1 MMSKNNYTI
10 IALGGSVISSAPNK
24 INVRFLKRFRKLI
37 LDYLEQGKKFVIVA
51 GGGKTA
57 RLYQKAASKIV
68 AVSDE
73 DIDWLGIYSTRL
85 NANLLRTIFLKKAH
99 PIILDKPQKPIKN
112 NSCLIIASGWR
123 PGCSTDFTAI
133 RLAQR
138 FKAKSVIIAS
148 NISYIYEKDPA
159 KHKGVKKFL
168 RINWQDYRKLIKD
181 QWKPGMNAPI
191 DPIAAKLAQKL
202 KLKVVLFKGT
212 ELKNFRDY
220 LENRIFKGTT
230 IY

>member
-10 IALGGSVISSAPNK
+10 IALGGSVISPAPNK
-24 INVRFLKRFRKLI
+24 INVRFLKRFQELI
-37 LDYLEQGKKFVIVA
+37 LNYLRQGKKFVIVT
-51 GGGKTA
+51 GGGKTC

-73 DIDWLGIYSTRL
+73 DIDWLGIHSTRL
-85 NANLLRTIFLKKAH
+85 NAHLLRTIFFKEAY
-99 PIILDKPQKPIKN
+99 PVILDKPQKPIKN
-112 NSCLIIASGWR
+112 NLSLIIASGWQ

-148 NISYIYEKDPA
+148 NISYVYERDPN
-159 KHKGVKKFL
+159 KHKRVKKFTK
-168 RINWQDYRKLIKD
+168 INWQDYRKLITNH
-181 QWKPGMNAPI
+181 WKPGMSVPI

-220 LENRIFKGTT
+220 LENKEFKGTT
-230 IY
+230 IS

>member
-1 MMSKNNYTI
+1 MMNKNNYTI
-10 IALGGSVISSAPNK
+10 IALGGSVISPAPNK
-24 INVRFLKRFRKLI
+24 INVRFLKKFQELI
-37 LDYLEQGKKFVIVA
+37 LDYLEQGNKFVIVA

-68 AVSDE
+68 GVSDE
-73 DIDWLGIYSTRL
+73 DIDWLGIHSTRL
-85 NANLLRTIFLKKAH
+85 NAYFLRTIFFKEAH
-99 PIILDKPQKPIKN
+99 PVILDNPQKPIKTN
-112 NSCLIIASGWR
+112 PCLIIASGWQ
-123 PGCSTDFTAI
+123 PGCSTDFITI

-148 NISYIYEKDPA
+148 NISYVYEKDPA
-159 KHKGVKKFL
+159 KHKGVRKFL
-168 RINWQDYRKLIKD
+168 KISWQDYRKLIKD
-181 QWKPGMNAPI
+181 QWKPGMSAPM

-220 LENRIFKGTT
+220 LENRIVKGTT

>member
-10 IALGGSVISSAPNK
+10 IALGGSLISPAPGK
-24 INVRFLKRFRKLI
+24 INVKFLKRFQELI
-37 LDYLEQGKKFVIVA
+37 LDYLEQGKKFVIVV
-51 GGGKTA
+51 GGGKTS

-68 AVSDE
+68 AVKNE
-73 DIDWLGIYSTRL
+73 DIDWLGIYGTRL
-85 NANLLRTIFLKKAH
+85 NAHLLRTIFFKEAY
-99 PIILDKPQKPIKN
+99 PVILDNPQKPIKN
-112 NSCLIIASGWR
+112 NPSLIIASGWR
-123 PGCSTDFTAI
+123 PGYSTDFDAI

-159 KHKGVKKFL
+159 KYKGVKKFL

-181 QWKPGMNAPI
+181 QWKPGMSAPM

-212 ELKNFRDY
+212 ELKNFRDC
-220 LENRIFKGTT
+220 LEGRAFKGTT

>member
-10 IALGGSVISSAPNK
+10 IALGGSLISPAPGK
-24 INVRFLKRFRKLI
+24 INTGFLKRFQELI
-37 LDYLEQGKKFVIVA
+37 LDYLEKGKKFVIVA
-51 GGGKTA
+51 GGGKTC

-73 DIDWLGIYSTRL
+73 DIDWLGIHNTRL
-85 NANLLRTIFLKKAH
+85 NAHLLRTIFFKEAH
-99 PIILDKPQKPIKN
+99 PIILDKPQKSIKTN
-112 NSCLIIASGWR
+112 PCLIIASGWQ
-123 PGCSTDFTAI
+123 PGYSTDFIAI

-148 NISYIYEKDPA
+148 NISYVYEKDPA

-168 RINWQDYRKLIKD
+168 KISWQDYRKLIKD
-181 QWKPGMNAPI
+181 QWKPGMNAPM